1 MPSGTAARMPAVS
14 SCPGLKVKR
23 QLSRYAGTKSASE
36 SSVGNPPA
44 TMGQKPGATLMS
56 VSELPLKPSASAWP
70 IEEPS
75 APMRGLGA
83 VLVIAVLPPPFTFEP
98 RIR

>member
-1 MPSGTAARMPAVS
+1 
-14 SCPGLKVKR
+14 
-23 QLSRYAGTKSASE
+23 
-36 SSVGNPPA
+36 
-44 TMGQKPGATLMS
+44 MS